1 MSSSS
6 SSSLLLHTLLELLQ
20 EVLPVTEN
28 EATTT
33 TTMVGR
39 LAEWN
44 DQMEPILFGPSCSG
58 SSSESLSAE
67 HDDDSVNAV
76 SLHLQRLL
84 LSQLLRHSDSD
95 KEEEDGSGKNRIDWH
110 ALETREL
117 ATTVV
122 AHFRGSD
129 DDDDGDDT
137 RACHHTVI
145 LTDVSALLKEVLRT
159 CKNWLRW
166 YLQIYIVSTN
176 NKTAASNSLQ
186 QWQSHDML
194 ELYILLLE
202 QSVPE
207 DPAVAR
213 LVSQLFFYAS
223 YDQSTVQGA
232 NDFIQHAYAFLVQD
246 LQYFSRVLPLLV
258 AVHNNMSTISTI
270 SSSSSSSSD
279 SVPTDSAGSGS
290 VASRWSAHVPLAL
303 SLVRNVHNILATYP
317 SAKAAVEAVTIPCTC
332 LAVLLDLLET
342 VTHHHVTN
350 SGPTESV
357 NQEQQQ
363 QQQQDELTLEIL
375 RTFYALGV
383 GHHLA
388 APVQD
393 DRLARCLLELLIVD
407 SNVPTAVADES
418 VTAVGNVDIPLATL
432 SVLMDASPTFSE
444 YMVQQ
449 DAVQPVL
456 SLLERQVTHIIE
468 TSLVDHRGAAACLP
482 VLVVV
487 HRCCQANLAFRKAT
501 KEAVFPVAD
510 EANFQRLV
518 KTKQQEIK
526 SSRDSGATTTG
537 GAKDMKPLDAPVG
550 TLRFKLIQLLTWPEG
565 HVKRFAGEILWTLC
579 GSEAA
584 EFIFRVGMGNGM
596 PFLGAKGM
604 VEMPQQVFS

>member
-1 MSSSS
+1 MSSPSSSS
-6 SSSLLLHTLLELLQ
+6 RRLLLELLQ

-28 EATTT
+28 EATTLT
-33 TTMVGR
+33 ER

-44 DQMEPILFGPSCSG
+44 DQMEAILFGPSCSV
-58 SSSESLSAE
+58 SSFESLSAE

-84 LSQLLRHSDSD
+84 LTRLLRHSESD
-95 KEEEDGSGKNRIDWH
+95 NKEEEEGGGKNNIDWH
-110 ALETREL
+110 ALDTQEL
-117 ATTVV
+117 AVTVV

-129 DDDDGDDT
+129 NDDART
-137 RACHHTVI
+137 CHHTAI
-145 LTDVSALLKEVLRT
+145 LTDDSALLKEVLRT

-166 YLQIYIVSTN
+166 YLQIYIVIPSN
-176 NKTAASNSLQ
+176 TAASSTSTALQ

-194 ELYILLLE
+194 ELYLLLLE

-207 DPAVAR
+207 APTVAR

-232 NDFIQHAYAFLVQD
+232 NDFLQHAYAFLVQD
-246 LQYFSRVLPLLV
+246 LQYFSRVLTLLV
-258 AVHNNMSTISTI
+258 SVHNNMSNI
-270 SSSSSSSSD
+270 SSSD
-279 SVPTDSAGSGS
+279 SVPTGSTGTAGSS
-290 VASRWSAHVPLAL
+290 NITTRWSALVALAL

-317 SAKAAVEAVTIPCTC
+317 SAKAAVEATTIPSTY
-332 LAVLLDLLET
+332 LTVLLDLLET
-342 VTHHHVTN
+342 VTHGVTTT
-350 SGPTESV
+350 SAPTESF
-357 NQEQQQ
+357 NQER

-388 APVQD
+388 APIKD
-393 DRLARCLLELLIVD
+393 DRLARCLLELLKVD
-407 SNVPTAVADES
+407 SSVPTLAAASSSVAAVEDS
-418 VTAVGNVDIPLATL
+418 KKGSSGNVEIPLATV

-444 YMVQQ
+444 YIVQQ

-468 TSLVDHRGAAACLP
+468 TSLVDQRGAAACLP

-487 HRCCQANLAFRKAT
+487 HRFCQANMAFRKAV

-518 KTKQQEIK
+518 TAKQQEIQ
-526 SSRDSGATTTG
+526 STRDSGATTG
-537 GAKDMKPLDAPVG
+537 GAKNMKPLDAPVG
-550 TLRFKLIQLLTWPEG
+550 TLRYKLIRLLTWPES
-565 HVKRFAGEILWTLC
+565 HVKRFASEILWTLC
-579 GSEAA
+579 GSDATQ
-584 EFIFRVGMGNGM
+584 FILRVGMGNGM

-604 VEMPQQVFS
+604 VELPQHVFS

>member
-1 MSSSS
+1 MSLPTMSSTSSSS
-6 SSSLLLHTLLELLQ
+6 GLLHTLLELLQ
-20 EVLPVTEN
+20 EELPVAEN
-28 EATTT
+28 DAKNDAATTT
-33 TTMVGR
+33 PQLVER

-44 DQMEPILFGPSCSG
+44 DQMEPILFGPSCAV

-84 LSQLLRHSDSD
+84 LSQLLRHTYSDSD
-95 KEEEDGSGKNRIDWH
+95 KEATEYGGGKSSIDWH

-117 ATTVV
+117 ASTVV
-122 AHFRGSD
+122 AHFRG
-129 DDDDGDDT
+129 GDDT
-137 RACHHTVI
+137 AN
-145 LTDVSALLKEVLRT
+145 LNDDSAMLKEVLRT

-166 YLQIYIVSTN
+166 YLQIYIVSTSS
-176 NKTAASNSLQ
+176 TAASTALQ
-186 QWQSHDML
+186 QWQSNDML
-194 ELYILLLE
+194 ELYLLLLE

-207 DPAVAR
+207 APTIAR

-223 YDQSTVQGA
+223 YDHSTVQGA
-232 NDFIQHAYAFLVQD
+232 NDVIQHAYAFLVQD
-246 LQYFSRVLPLLV
+246 LRYFSRVLTLLV
-258 AVHNNMSTISTI
+258 AVHNNMSNI
-270 SSSSSSSSD
+270 SSSTSSD
-279 SVPTDSAGSGS
+279 SLPTGT
-290 VASRWSAHVPLAL
+290 WSTLVPLAL

-317 SAKAAVEAVTIPCTC
+317 SAKAAVEAVAIPCTY
-332 LAVLLDLLET
+332 LTVLLDLLET
-342 VTHHHVTN
+342 VTHVTTP
-350 SGPTESV
+350 SAPTESL
-357 NQEQQQ
+357 NPELQ

-383 GHHLA
+383 GHHLV
-388 APVQD
+388 APIQD
-393 DRLARCLLELLIVD
+393 DRLARCLLELLTVD
-407 SNVPTAVADES
+407 SNTPTLVVAEKAVA
-418 VTAVGNVDIPLATL
+418 AVGNVEIPLATL

-468 TSLVDHRGAAACLP
+468 TSLVDHQGAAACLP

-487 HRCCQANLAFRKAT
+487 HRCCRANLAFRKAT

-518 KTKQQEIK
+518 KAKQKEIK
-526 SSRDSGATTTG
+526 ETRDSGATT
-537 GAKDMKPLDAPVG
+537 GAKNMKPIDAPVG
-550 TLRFKLIQLLTWPEG
+550 TLRFKMIQLLTWPEG
-565 HVKRFAGEILWTLC
+565 HVKRFASEILWTLC

-604 VEMPQQVFS
+604 VEMPPQVFS